1 MLTLQEHLLIKWRS
15 QDRILKGV
23 LLEEIRKQSVCC
35 SDLVSALL
43 SYVGFFSFL
52 FLTVPTAPFLPFL
65 FCLQTRPV
73 MLLDKEANLEFI

>member
-35 SDLVSALL
+35 SDVVSALL
-43 SYVGFFSFL
+43 FCVGFFSFSYGSHGSFSPSLVL
-52 FLTVPTAPFLPFL
+52 FADQASHVA
-65 FCLQTRPV
+65 
-73 MLLDKEANLEFI
+73 

>member
-1 MLTLQEHLLIKWRS
+1 MLTLQEHLLIKWRR

-35 SDLVSALL
+35 SDHVSALL
-43 SYVGFFSFL
+43 SCVDFFL
-52 FLTVPTAPFLPFL
+52 LLTVPTAPFLPFL

-73 MLLDKEANLEFI
+73 MLLDKEANWEFI